1 MMKTTVNVEHHPQD
15 VKEFVTVAEDVVTVA
30 LSASQNT
37 LGNPK
42 LQDVLNLGEKTR
54 QQLVSYDKQA
64 SPLLLVKTKRYIM
77 SLLVSTVQYLRETYV
92 YLSKLEDVYQELLDT
107 VIRKNI
113 DYGSS
118 FDKGVAD
125 FGVPG
130 FLIRLYDKEN
140 RIKSLMTQ
148 NSEALVQESMYDT
161 LLDLAGYSLLTLI
174 LSERHPEYIQK

>member
-1 MMKTTVNVEHHPQD
+1 MKTTVNVEHHSQD
-15 VKEFVTVAEDVVTVA
+15 VKDFVTVAEEVVTVA
-30 LSASQNT
+30 FSASQNT
-37 LGNPK
+37 LGTPK

-64 SPLLLVKTKRYIM
+64 SPLLLVKTKRYVM

-148 NSEALVQESMYDT
+148 DSEALVQESMYDT

>member
-1 MMKTTVNVEHHPQD
+1 MKTTVNVEHHSQD
-15 VKEFVTVAEDVVTVA
+15 VKDFVTVAEEVVTVA
-30 LSASQNT
+30 LSEAQNA
-37 LGNPK
+37 LGTPK
-42 LQDVLNLGEKTR
+42 LQDVLNLGENAR
-54 QQLVSYDKQA
+54 QYLVKYDKQA

-148 NSEALVQESMYDT
+148 DSEALVQESMYDT

>member
-1 MMKTTVNVEHHPQD
+1 MKTTVNVEHHSQD
-15 VKEFVTVAEDVVTVA
+15 VKDFVTVAEEVVTVA
-30 LSASQNT
+30 LSEAQNA
-37 LGNPK
+37 LGTPK

-148 NSEALVQESMYDT
+148 DSEALVQESMYDT

>member
-1 MMKTTVNVEHHPQD
+1 MKTTVNVENQPQE
-15 VKEFVTVAEDVVTVA
+15 VKDFVTVAERAVTVA
-30 LSASQNT
+30 LSESQNT
-37 LGNPK
+37 SLSTPK
-42 LQDVLNLGEKTR
+42 LQDVLNIGEKTR
-54 QQLVSYDKQA
+54 QQLVKYDKQA
-64 SPLLLVKTKRYIM
+64 SSLLLVKTKRYIM
-77 SLLVSTVQYLRETYV
+77 SLLVATVRYLGDDYV
-92 YLSKLEDVYQELLDT
+92 PSSKVGYFYQELLDT

-148 NSEALVQESMYDT
+148 GSEALVQESMYDT

-174 LSERHPEYIQK
+174 LAERHPEYIQK

>member
-1 MMKTTVNVEHHPQD
+1 MKTTVNVEHHSQD
-15 VKEFVTVAEDVVTVA
+15 VKDFVTVAERVVTVA
-30 LSASQNT
+30 LSAPKNT
-37 LGNPK
+37 SLSTTK
-42 LQDVLNLGEKTR
+42 LQDVLNLGERAR
-54 QQLVSYDKQA
+54 QQLVEYDKQA
-64 SPLLLVKTKRYIM
+64 SPLLLVKTKQHIM
-77 SLLVSTVQYLRETYV
+77 SLLVATVRYLGDDYV
-92 YLSKLEDVYQELLDT
+92 PLSKVGYFYQELLDT

-148 NSEALVQESMYDT
+148 DSETLVQESMYDT